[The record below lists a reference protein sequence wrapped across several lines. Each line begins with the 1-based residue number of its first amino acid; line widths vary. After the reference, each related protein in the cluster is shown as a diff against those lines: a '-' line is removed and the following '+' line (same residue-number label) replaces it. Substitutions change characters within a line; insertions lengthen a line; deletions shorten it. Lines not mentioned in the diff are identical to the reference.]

1 MKTRI
6 IKGHSVLRE
15 AFKESLGRKRESL
28 VEATMD
34 SFRKKELKNNS
45 QGNNTAEDKLY
56 GDTDLTKALSS
67 YQKYIQFTQEADKN
81 VKLVNYAKRYNRLMA
96 LIEYLTSIYK
106 EKGYDKITKKEA
118 AEVVK
123 TYHAADNDLE
133 AVLEIIDRN
142 TYIDRSHEARWYND
156 YVRKEIYKADKN
168 AREMFN
174 KFQKVIDAED
184 TDEGMENLAKKRRQ
198 RMKREGKYNS
208 AT

>member
-1 MKTRI
+1 
-6 IKGHSVLRE
+6 
-15 AFKESLGRKRESL
+15 
-28 VEATMD
+28 MD

-123 TYHAADNDLE
+123 TYHAVDNDLE

-198 RMKREGKYNS
+198 RMKREEKYNS